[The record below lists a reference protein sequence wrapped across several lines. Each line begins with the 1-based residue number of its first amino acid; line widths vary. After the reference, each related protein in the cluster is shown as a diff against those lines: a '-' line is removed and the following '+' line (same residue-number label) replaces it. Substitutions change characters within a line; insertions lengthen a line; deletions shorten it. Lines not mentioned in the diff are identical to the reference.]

1 MHIQLG
7 LDTVNRK
14 DVQLA
19 HDTLGYMLGFLPINA
34 EARGAALA
42 GAASLQAAAATP
54 AAQPAANSLAV
65 DAPKEEAAKSVKVTK
80 KKAVEVAPMGISP
93 ITPALPPTHL
103 PPGQTAS
110 NAAFLAV
117 KAKLQAYSEDPRY
130 GMEGPNGVRA
140 ILRRYGVERVTALA
154 ENRYEEFSKE
164 IDQALAAQTD
174 PLA

>member
-34 EARGAALA
+34 EARGSALA

-54 AAQPAANSLAV
+54 AAQPAANTLAV
-65 DAPKEEAAKSVKVTK
+65 DAPKEEAAKPAKVIK
-80 KKAVEVAPMGISP
+80 KKTVEATAATGISP
-93 ITPALPPTHL
+93 ITAALPQA
-103 PPGQTAS
+103 QTAS

-164 IDQALAAQTD
+164 IDLALAAQTD